1 MARKRRKH
9 SKIDKLSPELKATVE
24 DMMKAD
30 FTYAEIAD
38 YIKDQTDQPISI
50 SSVCR
55 YAANLNESVETLRMA
70 QENFRVIMEEINKY
84 PALDTSEGIIRL
96 LSHNVL
102 ESIQNTPEEKW
113 KNIDPEALL
122 KQATSLVKAAA
133 YKKNMDLKTRISL
146 TRALNRSSQ
155 WCSRQW
161 QGNVPIFT
169 RMWLSSLRRKGAI
182 YDLRYLCSERQRT

>member
-96 LSHNVL
+96 LSHT
-102 ESIQNTPEEKW
+102 EHS
-113 KNIDPEALL
+113 
-122 KQATSLVKAAA
+122 
-133 YKKNMDLKTRISL
+133 
-146 TRALNRSSQ
+146 
-155 WCSRQW
+155 
-161 QGNVPIFT
+161 
-169 RMWLSSLRRKGAI
+169 RRKMEEHRPGSLAQTG
-182 YDLRYLCSERQRT
+182 YQPCKGCGV